1 MDLFSILK
9 TIPLEQSDY
18 LIAFVAYFN
27 LSFRIENCMEKNILT
42 MNSVLTSLYVINITF
57 IKVLL
62 SKQT

>member
-1 MDLFSILK
+1 MDLFNILK
-9 TIPLEQSDY
+9 NIPLEQSDY

-27 LSFRIENCMEKNILT
+27 LSFHIENCMEKNILT
-42 MNSVLTSLYVINITF
+42 MNSVLTLLYIINIMV